1 MMRVL
6 CINFFVKMITH
17 ADVSVLVGQGGGGGF
32 SPLWWR
38 WWRGRERRRVTT
50 VTVGLAPLG
59 NPYNFNLFV
68 IHLASHLSWH
78 AGLFVSSDRSSLHDG
93 VSPGIRQASHI
104 FLLHPSST
112 CAFYVYTSYFYKP
125 STISICIFLLR
136 VTSVGLSVR
145 VIHCWPASK

>member
-1 MMRVL
+1 MRVL

-59 NPYNFNLFV
+59 NPYNFNLLV
-68 IHLASHLSWH
+68 IRLASHLSWH
-78 AGLFVSSDRSSLHDG
+78 AALF
-93 VSPGIRQASHI
+93 A
-104 FLLHPSST
+104 
-112 CAFYVYTSYFYKP
+112 C
-125 STISICIFLLR
+125 SICMSLPPRATLSACRSFYGFLIKLFFHYHWYHNHKHNHHH
-136 VTSVGLSVR
+136 SS
-145 VIHCWPASK
+145 